1 MKSSLLALLL
11 LLLFPTAMG
20 SLFARERAAD
30 TTESGI
36 VRELRESKRTNCG
49 CAMVYLTLA
58 TDSGRIAIKLAPR
71 SYFDQNG
78 MTLAVGNRVD
88 VSGFKDKEDGKDIM
102 VAWQIRRGAEWLLM
116 RSRTGQIMW
125 ESNGDHTCPY
135 GR

>member
-1 MKSSLLALLL
+1 MKTLLLAVLL

-36 VRELRESKRTNCG
+36 VRELRHSKCTSCG
-49 CAMVYLTLA
+49 CAMAYLTLA
-58 TDSGRIAIKLAPR
+58 TDSGRIDVKLAPR

-78 MTLAVGNRVD
+78 MTLAAGNRLD
-88 VSGFKDKEDGKDIM
+88 VSGFKDKENGRDIM
-102 VAWQIRRGAEWLLM
+102 VAWQIRRGAESLLM
-116 RSRTGQIMW
+116 RARTGQIMW
-125 ESNGDHTCPY
+125 ESKGDHTCLC